1 MATAAVSGYSTT
13 WKLTSGSEMS
23 EVTRISGVSIT
34 REPIEATNLSSPTQW
49 KEFIFGLKEGGEI
62 TVEMNYTNTS
72 IQKLIITEMLAG
84 TVSSYTL
91 TLPDATTYI
100 FPLTL
105 PVAFE
110 VADITPGEKLTATA
124 RFKPSGPVTPP
135 A

>member
-13 WKLTSGSEMS
+13 FKLTSGTAMS
-23 EVTRISGVSIT
+23 EVTSISGVSINRDT
-34 REPIEATNLSSPTQW
+34 IEATNLSSPTQW

-62 TVEMNYTNTS
+62 TVNCNYTNTAY
-72 IQKLIITEMLAG
+72 QKLVATEMIAG

-100 FPLTL
+100 FPLML
-105 PVAFE
+105 PIGYE
-110 VADITPGEKLTATA
+110 VDTITPGEKLSLTM
-124 RFKPSGPVTPP
+124 RFKPSGPITVP